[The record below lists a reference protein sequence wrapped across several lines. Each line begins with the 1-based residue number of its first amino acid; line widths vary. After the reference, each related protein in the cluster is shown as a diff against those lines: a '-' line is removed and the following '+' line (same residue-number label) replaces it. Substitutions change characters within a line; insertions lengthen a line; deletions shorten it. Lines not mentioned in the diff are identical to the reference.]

1 MDRKIYILPAM
12 KPEQSRAARGWLGW
26 TQADLAEK
34 AKVGL
39 STVKDFE
46 SGSRTPIAN
55 NLEAMQ
61 RALEAFGIKF
71 VDDAISGPLAF
82 AEPSQANYKPE
93 RKSKTKR
100 AK

>member
-1 MDRKIYILPAM
+1 M

-26 TQADLAEK
+26 TQSDLAGK

-46 SGSRTPIAN
+46 SGNRTPIAN

-61 RALEAFGIKF
+61 RALEAFGIR
-71 VDDAISGPLAF
+71 ISTDGVAGPLVVLSDN
-82 AEPSQANYKPE
+82 PQAKYSPE
-93 RKSKTKR
+93 RSAKTKR
-100 AK
+100 SRRSKT